1 MFFNS
6 PISYAAR
13 SMINPVSGT
22 HGISN
27 GGGSNPP
34 CPTCVDNITDLELQS
49 LDKIEQFYTSNLA
62 GKTYADIPTDFVQ
75 YLKLY
80 NIVNLAY
87 HKYKT
92 NRALSLLFQITS
104 EGLTGAMNAYGLNTQ
119 NMELTIQNQW
129 YQDQLQQIINGINVE
144 KAFDQNTG
152 TLHMSQTFQLAPLFK
167 YYIQFYGMPAPGVG
181 FDPVKLNVV
190 LAALDKLGIDP
201 YA

>member
-13 SMINPVSGT
+13 SMINPVSG
-22 HGISN
+22 GNFISN
-27 GGGSNPP
+27 GGSNQP

-49 LDKIEQFYTSNLA
+49 LDQIEQFYTSNLS
-62 GKTYADIPTDFVQ
+62 GKTYSDIPTDFVQ

-104 EGLTGAMNAYGLNTQ
+104 EGLTGALNAYGLNTQ

-167 YYIQFYGMPAPGVG
+167 YYIQFYGMPSPGVG